1 MSSSSSETEID
12 LFKYLAVNPATLQL
26 TSQEYYSCYSR
37 QILKNSSTSRETKF
51 QQITTLRY
59 FSTIK
64 ITDHE
69 NTKKI
74 YGEGVLCTAGVWCNR
89 DYTADLIAKNGLCH
103 CCFKALYDKLKKT
116 HKKHDHQNSYSPQ
129 PNDFTMSTERC
140 SFCGITK
147 GPQTCSDCVEM
158 LSTL

>member
-1 MSSSSSETEID
+1 MATEID

-37 QILKNSSTSRETKF
+37 QILKNPTTSRETKF

-64 ITDHE
+64 RTE
-69 NTKKI
+69 NTKKL

-103 CCFKALYDKLKKT
+103 CCFQALYDKLKKT
-116 HKKHDHQNSYSPQ
+116 NHRPE
-129 PNDFTMSTERC
+129 PLC
-140 SFCGITK
+140 SFCGIAK
-147 GPQTCSDCVEM
+147 GPETCSDCIEM